1 MSSWAWGRA
10 VSLYRSYFRREPGK
24 KEIVRL
30 ALDGEG
36 VGVVIGLVDKIQY
49 SPTGDADSYMHEFEQ
64 AGRPS
69 LVVSFDG
76 KEAYL
81 IGGSFRF
88 TDRGFIG

>member
-1 MSSWAWGRA
+1 MDWAWSRA
-10 VSLYRSYFRREPGK
+10 VSLFRGYFNREPEK

-30 ALDGEG
+30 RMDQDG
-36 VGVVIGLVDKIQY
+36 VGLVIGLVDNITY
-49 SPTGDADSYMHEFEQ
+49 SPTGDADSYKHEFEQ

-76 KEAYL
+76 KEVYL